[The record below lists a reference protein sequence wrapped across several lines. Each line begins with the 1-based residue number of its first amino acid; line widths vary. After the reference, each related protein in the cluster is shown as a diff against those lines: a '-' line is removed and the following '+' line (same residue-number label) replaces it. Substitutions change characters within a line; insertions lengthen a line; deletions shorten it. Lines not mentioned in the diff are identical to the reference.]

1 MTYSTNNVLWYNSL
15 LPRNSQEKTST
26 NIFVTFMKLLRSTE
40 VPLVA
45 GQNEWWLKKHEKQSS
60 KIWLTLA
67 VLSQV
72 LVLKSHSTI
81 MPSFMVIDTSHLD
94 NRCSV
99 FQLPKEV
106 SVTSF
111 DIFDIRRCVWD
122 GFLRA
127 SKSNTQM
134 REKPFLLG
142 YWHVTFLSQIVTE
155 DETWVH
161 HFGLKTKGTIL
172 KISRRRNLKVSITG
186 QGHDHCH
193 LKK

>member
-1 MTYSTNNVLWYNSL
+1 M
-15 LPRNSQEKTST
+15 
-26 NIFVTFMKLLRSTE
+26 FMKLLQSTE

-45 GQNEWWLKKHEKQSS
+45 GQNEWRLWKQEKQNS

-72 LVLKSHSTI
+72 LVLKSHNTS
-81 MPSFMVIDTSHLD
+81 MPSFMMINTLQLD
-94 NRCSV
+94 NWCSV
-99 FQLPKEV
+99 FQSPKEV

-142 YWHVTFLSQIVTE
+142 YWYVTFLSHIVTE
-155 DETWVH
+155 DETWVY
-161 HFGLKTKGTIL
+161 FGLKTKGTIL
-172 KISRRRNLKVSITG
+172 NISWRRNSKSL
-186 QGHDHCH
+186 HHCARSWSM
-193 LKK
+193 KK